1 MAADKNITVL
11 ERQTIWDVA
20 IQEYGSAQAVF
31 QLLIDNNKIIDLNA
45 DITAGEALKIKSD
58 AIEVKI
64 QREFE
69 ARHYKPITGEIDEN
83 FNGDFNNDYLS
94 DFYNYEQ

>member
-1 MAADKNITVL
+1 MALDKNITVL

-31 QLLIDNNKIIDLNA
+31 YLLADNNRANVLNA
-45 DITAGEALKIKSD
+45 NITTGEVLKIKSE

-69 ARHYKPITGEIDEN
+69 LRHYMPITGEIDEN
-83 FNGDFNNDYLS
+83 FNGDFNNDYLN